1 MDKIELLE
9 LINKGESSFVEF
21 KADTSDINAET
32 IAEYVVCF
40 ANSKGGTILLG
51 VEDDGTIT
59 GLKGRFSEY
68 GTWISDAV
76 QGWVHPN
83 IIVDYEE
90 VPVEENLRIA
100 VITVPMGVAK
110 PYCKR
115 KGKDAKERYYI
126 RDVTRCREAD
136 REELRRL
143 FQSAGVIHFEMT
155 PVPRSIPDDLN
166 GTLLSEYFRQVRNI
180 GYDDKSKW
188 IQLLTDNQ
196 ILTEELGAVNCTLAG
211 LILFGKK
218 DRIKRLIPQSG
229 ITAVEYDMPDAD
241 VAGRYRKEINCSLLS
256 LRNDS
261 GLIVEEG
268 IIDQAVNF
276 VLRVR
281 SKEKIEGTRRVTEY
295 VYPPEVLREAIVNAV
310 AHRDYTIGG
319 TNIGLWLYPDRLE
332 IDSPGNLP
340 NTITIERMK
349 SGARY
354 HRNQMI
360 VDYLRDMEY
369 IEGSGRGVSRKII
382 RGMIEHNGKE
392 PDFELRGESLR
403 VTLYS

>member
-21 KADTSDINAET
+21 KADTPDIKAET

-40 ANSKGGTILLG
+40 ANSKGGKILLG
-51 VEDDGTIT
+51 IEDDGTIT
-59 GLKGRFSEY
+59 GLEGRFAEY
-68 GTWISDAV
+68 GTWISGAV

-100 VITVPMGVAK
+100 VIMVPMGVAK
-110 PYCKR
+110 PYSKR

-136 REELRRL
+136 KEELRRL
-143 FQSAGVIHFEMT
+143 FQSSGVIHFEVT
-155 PVPRSIPDDLN
+155 PVPRSKPDDLN
-166 GTLLSEYFRQVRNI
+166 EAMLIEYFRQVRNI
-180 GYDDKSKW
+180 SYDDKSKW
-188 IQLLTDNQ
+188 LRLLLDNQ
-196 ILTEELGAVNCTLAG
+196 ILSEELGDVNCTLAG

-218 DRIKRLIPQSG
+218 DRVKKLIPQSG
-229 ITAVEYDMPDAD
+229 ITAVEYDTSDAD
-241 VAGRYRKEINCSLLS
+241 VAGRFRREINGPLLS
-256 LRNDS
+256 LRSDT
-261 GLIVEEG
+261 GEIVEEG
-268 IIDQAVNF
+268 IIDQAVDF
-276 VLRVR
+276 ILRVK
-281 SKEKIEGTRRVTEY
+281 SKEKIEGTRRIAEY
-295 VYPPEVLREAIVNAV
+295 VYPPEVLREAVVNAV

-319 TNIGLWLYPDRLE
+319 TNIGIWLYPDRLE

-354 HRNQMI
+354 HRNQTI

-392 PDFELRGESLR
+392 PEFELRGEALR
-403 VTLYS
+403 VTLYA